1 MQMNVYEKADKRIA
15 DFLSWVAYNFNT
27 IRRKLNRQ
35 TDTLALFDELN
46 VLYKQIDSYSRE
58 MFLSILQEAY
68 NDEVKNRRRR
78 FDEDFLIIILDD
90 PNDFTTVV
98 YSKELERKAER
109 FSEQITSAINRNLQ
123 AEDRTNENGVKIPL
137 EIEIKRLFDREYNS
151 LGLLLDSYM
160 IETVDTGR
168 EEAFIDDGVRRVRW
182 ITILDGKECDYCR
195 SLNGHVF
202 PVRRIPTKPHP
213 RCRCY
218 TIRFD

>member
-1 MQMNVYEKADKRIA
+1 MNVYAKADNRIA
-15 DFLSWVAYNFNT
+15 DFLAWIAYGFNT
-27 IRRKLNRQ
+27 YRREINARS
-35 TDTLALFDELN
+35 DTLAIFDKLN

-68 NDEVKNRRRR
+68 DDEVKQRKRR
-78 FDEDFLIIILDD
+78 FDEDFLILILDD

-109 FSEQITSAINRNLQ
+109 FAEQITAAVNRALQ

-137 EIEIKRLFDREYNS
+137 ETELKKLFDREYNS
-151 LGLLLDSYM
+151 LALLLDSYM
-160 IETVDTGR
+160 IATVDMGR
-168 EEAFIDDGVRRVRW
+168 EEAFFDDGVRRVRW

>member
-1 MQMNVYEKADKRIA
+1 MQEKRR
-15 DFLSWVAYNFNT
+15 LS
-27 IRRKLNRQ
+27 R
-35 TDTLALFDELN
+35 
-46 VLYKQIDSYSRE
+46 S
-58 MFLSILQEAY
+58 
-68 NDEVKNRRRR
+68 NRRRR

-109 FSEQITSAINRNLQ
+109 FAEQITSAINRNLQ

-168 EEAFIDDGVRRVRW
+168 EEAFLDDGVRRVRW
-182 ITILDGKECDYCR
+182 VTILDGKECDYCR